1 MWRRF
6 RPYVR
11 DLVGDVL
18 YASRLTRP
26 ARAARG
32 LLTVV
37 TFHRVLPPEH
47 FEAYPL
53 REIAVTTDEFEWF
66 VAFFGR
72 HYTILPLPEAYR
84 RWNAYERTARPLLAI
99 TFDDG
104 QLDNFLHA
112 CPILERAGVRGS
124 FYVPVDAIEDDG
136 TLWHDR
142 LAYAA
147 DGLLKKDAST
157 ARAMFSEIGVTND
170 PDDHTTV
177 VTTVERVKSLP
188 TEERLDFV
196 ARMEKALPGPV
207 RPEWDGMMSWAQLK
221 TMANAGHE
229 IGSHSMSHQILPLLD
244 DAALANEIHT
254 SRAVL
259 EDKLDRPI
267 QTFCYPNGDY
277 DDRTLARVRGEGYRL
292 GVTTKWGP
300 NGDGADPYQL
310 HRVDVQGQHAR
321 TTAGAMSEPRMTW
334 RMSRYFSGPN

>member
-1 MWRRF
+1 MWRRL

-26 ARAARG
+26 ERAAKG
-32 LLTVV
+32 LLSVV

-47 FEAYPL
+47 FESYPL

-66 VAFFGR
+66 VSFFSR

-84 RWNAYERTARPLLAI
+84 RWNAYERTPRPLLAI

-104 QLDNFLHA
+104 QVDNLKYA

-124 FYVPVDAIEDDG
+124 FYVPVDAIENDD

-147 DGLLKKDAST
+147 DGLLRKEAST
-157 ARAMFSEIGVTND
+157 ARAMFAEIGVTND
-170 PDDHTTV
+170 PDDHALLLAA
-177 VTTVERVKSLP
+177 VERAKSLP
-188 TEERLDFV
+188 TEDRLAFV
-196 ARMEKALPGPV
+196 GRMEDALGGPA
-207 RPEWDGMMSWAQLK
+207 RPAWDGMMSWDQLRA
-221 TMANAGHE
+221 MAEAGHE

-244 DAALANEIHT
+244 DDALTHEIAD
-254 SRAVL
+254 SRSIL
-259 EDKLDRPI
+259 EEKLDRPI
-267 QTFCYPNGDY
+267 ETFCYPNGDY
-277 DDRTLARVRGEGYRL
+277 DHRTLERVRAEGYRL

-300 NGDGADPYQL
+300 NGEDTNPYEL
-310 HRVDVQGQHAR
+310 TRVDVQGQHAR
-321 TTAGAMSEPRMTW
+321 THDGEMSEPRMTW